1 MLPTASSS
9 HTRIAIV
16 GTGFGGIGA
25 AVRLR
30 QESFDDF
37 VLFERADD
45 LGGVWRDNTY
55 PGAACDVESH
65 LYEFSFAPNPSWS
78 RRFAPQPEIWA
89 YLRDVAERWG
99 VAEHIRYNHDVTEA
113 VWDDEAARWRLT
125 TSGGHWTADV
135 LVAAPGA
142 LAEPFVPAIPGLD
155 RFAGP
160 AFHTAR
166 WDNDLDLAGQRVA
179 VIGTGASA
187 IQVVPA
193 IQPEVTHLTLFQRT
207 PPWVIPRHDRAVS
220 ERMQAAFQRWPSLQ
234 RLVRAR
240 LYARHEALGLAFRHP
255 WLAHGAQ
262 ALSHVHR
269 RRQVPDPDLRHRLVP
284 DYRLGCKRI
293 LLSDDYYPALT
304 QPNVTVVDGAA
315 AEIRPH
321 AVVGPEGDEH
331 PADVLVLATGFHVT
345 DIPFGRIVVGREGER
360 LSDVWGE
367 SPTAHVGTTVAGFP
381 NFFILQGPNT
391 GLGHSSVVLMI
402 EAQVEHLVNA
412 LRTMDER
419 GLAAVEP
426 TEEAQTAFVA
436 EVDDMAEDT
445 VWTAGGC
452 NSWYLD
458 ATGRNA
464 ALWPGSVPA
473 FRRRVEPFD
482 VTDYRLRPAAPAPVH
497 A

>member
-1 MLPTASSS
+1 MP
-9 HTRIAIV
+9 HTRVAII

-25 AVRLR
+25 AVRLL
-30 QESFDDF
+30 EEG
-37 VLFERADD
+37 VENLVIFERASD
-45 LGGVWRDNTY
+45 LGGVWRENTY

-65 LYEFSFAPNPSWS
+65 LYEFSFAPNPDWS

-89 YLRDVAERWG
+89 YLRDVAERYG
-99 VAEHIRYNHDVTEA
+99 VTERIRFDHDVTA
-113 VWDDEAARWRLT
+113 AAWDDETARWHLT
-125 TSGGHWTADV
+125 TSGGDWTADV

-166 WDNDLDLAGQRVA
+166 WPDDLELSDKRVA

-193 IQPEVTHLTLFQRT
+193 IQPAVEHLTLFQRT
-207 PPWVIPRHDRAVS
+207 PPWVIPRRDRAVR
-220 ERMQAAFQRWPSLQ
+220 EQTRRRYRRWPWLQ
-234 RLVRAR
+234 RLVRRR
-240 LYARHEALGLAFRHP
+240 LYARHEAFGLVFRHP
-255 WLAHGAQ
+255 RLARAAQ
-262 ALSHVHR
+262 SLARFHL
-269 RRQVPDPDLRHRLVP
+269 RRQVPDPDLRRRLTP
-284 DYRLGCKRI
+284 DYRIGCKRI
-293 LLSDDYYPALT
+293 LLSDDYYPALSE
-304 QPNVTVVDGAA
+304 PNVTVLDGAA
-315 AEIRPH
+315 TEVRPH
-321 AVVGPEGDEH
+321 AVVGPDGAEH

-345 DIPFGRIVVGREGER
+345 DIPFGRVVTGRVGER

-412 LRTMDER
+412 LRAMDER

-426 TEEAQTAFVA
+426 TAHAQAAFVR
-436 EVDDMAEDT
+436 EVDAMAEET

-452 NSWYLD
+452 DSWYLD

-473 FRRRVEPFD
+473 FCRRVEPFD
-482 VTDYRLRPAAPAPVH
+482 SADYHLRPAVPAPVH